1 MSAFTKINTEW
12 KFDKL
17 IPNESQAE
25 IDKELEGAKQANET
39 FVAKWKERD
48 DYLKDPKILKE
59 ALDEYE
65 ALMSR
70 WGNDG
75 KAGYYIHLKETLNQG
90 NAEIKAQYNKIDEF
104 GKKLANE
111 IQFFEIRIAKIAFE
125 EQQKFLDFEEL
136 KPYKHFLERLFAESK
151 YILSEAEEK
160 ILNLTSATSHSN
172 WVKMTEAFLSK
183 EEREV
188 LNDEGKME
196 LMPFTK
202 IIGRI
207 DHKDKEK
214 RDSAANALNDIFEKH
229 IEVGEHELNS
239 VLANKK
245 VIDELRGFDRP
256 DATRHLSDDMDTEV
270 VDALVEAVTGR
281 FDIAERFYKLKA
293 KLFGLEKLAYHER
306 NLQYGEV
313 EKEYKYEEGLEL
325 VYKVLNELDPEFGE
339 ILKGFNDESLIDVYP
354 KKGKASGAFCAYN
367 LNTQPTYI
375 KLNFNNKLDDVLTLA
390 HETGHGIN
398 NELMKKKQ
406 NSLNFKT
413 PMATAEVASTFME
426 DFVLE
431 EILKDADDEL
441 RFGILMMKLNDDIS
455 TIIRQIACY
464 NLETDLHVAYRE
476 KGYLSKEE
484 IGKIFLKNMKA
495 YMGDGVSYDEGCENW
510 WLNWSHIR
518 YFFYVYSYSSGL
530 LISKALQNSVKQ
542 DKSMIS
548 KVKEFLSA
556 GTSESPKNIFANLGV
571 DITDKTFWDK
581 GMDEVERL
589 LNETES
595 LAKKLGK
602 I

>member
-25 IDKELEGAKQANET
+25 INKELEGAKQANET
-39 FVAKWKERD
+39 FVAKWKERY

-65 ALMSR
+65 ALMSK

-111 IQFFEIRIAKIAFE
+111 IQFFEIRIAKITFE

-207 DHKDKEK
+207 DNKDKEK

-245 VIDELRGFDRP
+245 VLDELRGFNRP

-354 KKGKASGAFCAYN
+354 KKDKGSGAFCAYN

-398 NELMKKKQ
+398 DELMKKKQ

-413 PMATAEVASTFME
+413 SMATAEVASTFME

-464 NLETDLHVAYRE
+464 NLETDLHAAYRE

-495 YMGDGVSYDEGCENW
+495 YMGDGVSYDEGSENW

-571 DITDKTFWDK
+571 EITDKTFWDK

>member
-1 MSAFTKINTEW
+1 MSVFKKINTEW

-17 IPNESQAE
+17 LPAE
-25 IDKELEGAKQANET
+25 TWDEIEKELNGAKEANEK

-48 DYLKDPKILKE
+48 DYLKDPKVLKE

-65 ALMSR
+65 ALMAR

-75 KAGYYIHLKETLNQG
+75 TAGYYIHLKETLNQG
-90 NAEIKAQYNKIDEF
+90 DPEVKAQYNKIDEF
-104 GKKLANE
+104 GKKLTNE
-111 IQFFEIRIAKIAFE
+111 IQFFEIRIAKIPVE
-125 EQQKFLDFEEL
+125 DQKRFLNDESL
-136 KPYKHFLERLFAESK
+136 ATYKHFVERLFAESK
-151 YILSEAEEK
+151 YLLSEAEEK
-160 ILNLTSATSHSN
+160 IMNLKQSVAHGN
-172 WVKMTEAFLSK
+172 WVKMTESFLTK

-207 DHKDKEK
+207 DNKDKEK
-214 RDSAANALNDIFEKH
+214 RDSAAAALNDIFRKYV
-229 IEVGEHELNS
+229 EVGEHELNS

-245 VIDELRGFDRP
+245 INDELRGYERP
-256 DATRHLSDDMDTEV
+256 DSSRHLADDMDAEV
-270 VDALVEAVTGR
+270 VDALVQSVTSK

-293 KLFGLEKLAYHER
+293 KLLGLEKLAYHER
-306 NLQYGEV
+306 NLQYGKV

-325 VYKVLNELDPEFGE
+325 VYKVLNELDPEFGD
-339 ILKGFNDESLIDVYP
+339 ILKGFNDQSLIDVFP
-354 KKGKASGAFCAYN
+354 KKGKDSGAYCAYN
-367 LNTQPTYI
+367 LITQPTYM
-375 KLNFNNKLDDVLTLA
+375 KLNHNNKLNDVLTLA

-398 NELMKKKQ
+398 DELMKKKQ
-406 NSLNFKT
+406 NALSFRT
-413 PMATAEVASTFME
+413 PTSTAEVASTFME
-426 DFVLE
+426 DFVLA

-441 RFGILMMKLNDDIS
+441 RLGILMMKLNDDVS

-464 NLETDLHVAYRE
+464 NLETDLHNAYRE
-476 KGYLSKEE
+476 KGYLSKEN
-484 IGKIFLKNMKA
+484 IGEIFLKNMKA
-495 YMGDGVSYDEGCENW
+495 YMGDAVLYEGGAENW
-510 WLNWSHIR
+510 WLYWSHIR

-530 LISKALQNSVKQ
+530 LISKALQNAVKD

-548 KVKEFLSA
+548 KVKEFLAA
-556 GTSESPKNIFANLGV
+556 GTSDSPKNIFMKMGI

-581 GMDEVERL
+581 GMDEIEAL
-589 LNETES
+589 LKETEE